1 MTQLNPIQA
10 LQEKR
15 RRDDQ
20 KMALAAKIL
29 WLPTYLLLVPMFWLI
44 EKAGLMVS
52 LFTKLNI
59 LLKEKTQWE
68 ASFAGYEPT
77 SHDVIVSAYYK
88 SGTNW
93 TMQLAHLIA
102 NRGQAEFEHVH
113 DVIPWPDG
121 MPGYALDI
129 QHDIVWQS
137 APTGLRI
144 IKSHLPLNLIPFREE
159 ARYICVVRDPKEV
172 MVSGYH
178 FSRDTSF
185 GPLTPSLDAFI
196 DAFLSDDFLF
206 GSWAQHAATF
216 WAARHKPN
224 VLFLLYPEMKRLGD
238 ALVPRLAEFMGVAL
252 TPQETAWVTEQSSFT
267 HMRAINHK
275 FYPNR
280 LTPWSNPK
288 GKMMRQGKVGNS
300 GELLTAAQQQ
310 RIDAYCR
317 AELAKLGSDFPYDTL
332 FAAPSGREVSTG
344 ENTARPR
351 LYQGLRHTAVPTN
364 TNPSSDNS
372 PPMA

>member
-10 LQEKR
+10 QQKKR

-20 KMALAAKIL
+20 KMALAAKLL
-29 WLPTYLLLVPMFWLI
+29 WLPTYLLLVPLFWLI

-52 LFTKLNI
+52 LFTRLNI

-68 ASFAGYEPT
+68 TSFASYEPT
-77 SHDVIVSAYYK
+77 PQDVIVSAYYK

-93 TMQLAHLIA
+93 TMQMAHLIA
-102 NRGQAEFEHVH
+102 NRGQAEFDHVH

-144 IKSHLPLNLIPFREE
+144 IKSHLSLDLIPFREE
-159 ARYICVVRDPKEV
+159 AHYICVVRDPKEV
-172 MVSGYH
+172 VVSGYH

-185 GPLTPSLDAFI
+185 GPLTPSLDTFI
-196 DAFLSDDFLF
+196 DVFLSDDFLF
-206 GSWAQHAATF
+206 GSWARHAATF
-216 WAARHKPN
+216 WAVRHKPN
-224 VLFLLYPEMKRLGD
+224 VMVLLYPEMKRLGG

-252 TPQETAWVTEQSSFT
+252 TSEEAALVIEQSSFA
-267 HMRAINHK
+267 HMRTINHK
-275 FYPNR
+275 FFPGR
-280 LTPWSNPK
+280 LTPWSNPN

-300 GELLTAAQQQ
+300 GELLTPAQQQ
-310 RIDAYCR
+310 RIDTYCR

-332 FAAPSGREVSTG
+332 FAVPAGREVATPESA
-344 ENTARPR
+344 ARHD

-364 TNPSSDNS
+364 KTLNSDKI
-372 PPMA
+372 PPIA